1 MFNRTIAVILVA
13 ALAAG
18 LGLWTAQRQFGGPAG
33 PILEVARLLPEPR
46 DIAPFS
52 LAQSDGTDL
61 TPDELTG
68 RWTLVFF
75 GFTHCPDIC
84 PTTLAE
90 LAQAEKRWI
99 DALPESQRPR
109 ILLVSVDPERDSPER
124 TGEYAGFFTPH
135 ALAATGPVEA
145 LEAFGKSLL
154 LVFAKAPLPGADPDA
169 YTMDHSSQVVLIDPD
184 GRFAGFI
191 RPQPGADG
199 RPAGMPPA
207 AVATDMI
214 ALARWQP

>member
-18 LGLWTAQRQFGGPAG
+18 LGLWASQRYFGAPAG
-33 PILEVARLLPEPR
+33 PTLEIARLLPEPR
-46 DIAPFS
+46 AIAPFS
-52 LAQSDGTDL
+52 LAQSDGTNL
-61 TPDELTG
+61 TLEELAG

-84 PTTLAE
+84 PTTLSE
-90 LAQAEKRWI
+90 LAQSEKRWI
-99 DALPESQRPR
+99 EALPEDRRPR
-109 ILLVSVDPERDSPER
+109 ILLVSVDPERDTPQR

-135 ALAATGPVEA
+135 ALAATGSVDA

-191 RPQPGADG
+191 RPQRGAEG
-199 RPAGMPPA
+199 QPTGFPPV
-207 AVATDMI
+207 AVAADLIM
-214 ALARWQP
+214 LAR